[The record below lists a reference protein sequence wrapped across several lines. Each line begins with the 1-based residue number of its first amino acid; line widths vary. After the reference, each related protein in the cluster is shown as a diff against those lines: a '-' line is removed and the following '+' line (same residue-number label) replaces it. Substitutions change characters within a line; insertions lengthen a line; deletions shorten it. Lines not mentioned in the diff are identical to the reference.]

1 MEDGREG
8 PCEVQADIGGDED
21 GEAYRSESS
30 DCLDFSK
37 IETVSAKTVFFL
49 LRSFASA
56 SCSSKCS
63 LTIFSSLLRK
73 SISTSLGSLVIS
85 FLTLPPLFVTWLLSR
100 LCGLALGVK
109 DGTSGSRCEW
119 PGIIAEDTGTEDD
132 D

>member
-8 PCEVQADIGGDED
+8 PCEVQADIGGDKDE
-21 GEAYRSESS
+21 EAYRSESS

-37 IETVSAKTVFFL
+37 IATVSAKTVFFL

-85 FLTLPPLFVTWLLSR
+85 FLTLPPLFVTWLL
-100 LCGLALGVK
+100 CGPALGVK

-119 PGIIAEDTGTEDD
+119 QGIIAEDTGTEDD